1 MNNKGQAVHGGGI
14 KHHELELSGWPLV
27 VGIGSLLVPFAF
39 MAHFSWHQ
47 TFPGIFLAGVALL
60 VLLIGLF
67 GWTSQIYSKELD
79 VGLSKVAII
88 IFICSEAALFGGLF
102 GGYIYNMLP
111 MEIWPPI
118 TTPEGVP
125 PLGLPLFLT
134 VILLSSSATIYKA
147 EQDLEDDEMGS
158 FIGWLL
164 FTLILG
170 ILFLLGQAREW
181 YHLIEKGFTV
191 STDEYGTFFYLITGF
206 HGSHVLVGVVLQL
219 FILLL
224 GFSGKIDKDKSTIL
238 KATGYYWHF
247 VDIVWLLVLSL
258 IYIVPYRG

>member
-1 MNNKGQAVHGGGI
+1 MDNKGHVMHGGGVE
-14 KHHELELSGWPLV
+14 HHELELSGWPLV

-47 TFPGIFLAGVALL
+47 TFAAIFLAGLAFL

-88 IFICSEAALFGGLF
+88 IFICSEVALFGGLF
-102 GGYIYNMLP
+102 GGYIYNMVP
-111 MEIWPPI
+111 METWPPI

-125 PLGLPLFLT
+125 PLGLALILT
-134 VILLSSSATIYKA
+134 VLLLSSSVTIHRA
-147 EQDLEDDEMGS
+147 EKWLEKDEIGS
-158 FIGWLL
+158 FTAWLF

-170 ILFLLGQAREW
+170 TLFLLGQAREW
-181 YHLIEKGFTV
+181 YHLIKEGFTI

-224 GFSGKIDKDKSTIL
+224 VFSGKIEREKSTIV

-247 VDIVWLLVLSL
+247 VDVVWLLVLSL
-258 IYIVPYRG
+258 IYIIPYRG